1 MWKKSDNGSYKET
14 ASNFLGIYVSNTTSR
29 NLPSDVGIS
38 GNDDDV
44 GSVLTANSNKQT
56 GGRGGKKAMADQA
69 AQLLEGQIKINANSS
84 QVGLLV
90 NINTEFRAYLTY
102 SKDNRNASG
111 NYTDNAMV
119 EATTATMNVNLKK
132 LMREQITD
140 FK

>member
-1 MWKKSDNGSYKET
+1 M
-14 ASNFLGIYVSNTTSR
+14 GIYVSNTTSR

-56 GGRGGKKAMADQA
+56 GGRGGKKTMADQA

-111 NYTDNAMV
+111 NYIPTPW
-119 EATTATMNVNLKK
+119 
-132 LMREQITD
+132 
-140 FK
+140 